1 MKSITKG
8 VLILSIFVIVSAQE
22 VIDYSALHDP
32 TMPYKYTGTKAESKN
47 SLELA
52 MTFVSGKNKTAVING
67 DVYSIGDK
75 IGGYIVRDI
84 EQNKVVLDSVAG
96 GSQKTLLTRRN
107 LVIEKKTGKNITSSN
122 KE

>member
-8 VLILSIFVIVSAQE
+8 VLILSSFVIVSAQE

-32 TMPYKYTGTKAESKN
+32 TMPYKYTGTQVESKN

-84 EQNKVVLDSVAG
+84 KQNKVVLDSVAG
-96 GSQKTLLTRRN
+96 GKQKVLLTRRN
-107 LVIEKKTGKNITSSN
+107 LVIEKKTGKNITSSD